1 MPRMTQQQQE
11 QQREKQP
18 AVVESLECISV
29 ETQTESDESS
39 PKKWDKIK
47 KIYDFTVPYFQWAY
61 LITKVYILWI
71 VIHYISVQLYVKH
84 CVPSSVWGFITSPI
98 LVSSPHCKA
107 MRWILHTGANTI
119 DSMWNTIGVWFS
131 AKLLQIN

>member
-1 MPRMTQQQQE
+1 MPRMSQQQQ
-11 QQREKQP
+11 QRENP
-18 AVVESLECISV
+18 EGVSV
-29 ETQTESDESS
+29 ETQTHSEES
-39 PKKWDKIK
+39 PPRKWDKMK
-47 KIYDFTVPYFQWAY
+47 QAYDFVVPYFQWGY
-61 LITKVYILWI
+61 FITKVYILWI

-84 CVPSSVWGFITSPI
+84 CVPSSLWGFITSPI

-119 DSMWNTIGVWFS
+119 DNMWNTIGVWFS